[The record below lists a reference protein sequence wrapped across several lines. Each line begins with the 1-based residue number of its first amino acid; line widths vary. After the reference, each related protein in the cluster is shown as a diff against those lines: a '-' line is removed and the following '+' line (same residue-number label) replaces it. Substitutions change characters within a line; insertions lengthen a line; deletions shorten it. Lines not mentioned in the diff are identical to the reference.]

1 MFPIK
6 KLHKILTRETTPE
19 PAAETEVIKERAT
32 EPKLATKV
40 TKTKTKQKISSSKF
54 DEKFLNKSKMKKKNM
69 FLIKVLYE
77 DNQNKKDKIVKNIN
91 ESLINLRSSIN
102 SKEIPENENL
112 KKIVNIVEKIMD
124 FNKQK
129 KGK

>member
-19 PAAETEVIKERAT
+19 PAAETEVIKEPAT

-77 DNQNKKDKIVKNIN
+77 GNQNKKDKIVKNIN

-102 SKEIPENENL
+102 SKEIRENENL

>member
-54 DEKFLNKSKMKKKNM
+54 DEKFLNKSKMKKKIS
-69 FLIKVLYE
+69 F
-77 DNQNKKDKIVKNIN
+77 
-91 ESLINLRSSIN
+91 
-102 SKEIPENENL
+102 
-112 KKIVNIVEKIMD
+112 
-124 FNKQK
+124 
-129 KGK
+129 